1 MTCKRCSGEYNEQK
15 ATDTMKEHQLCVLC
29 VMEWH
34 RKGEGSLEE
43 WSETKRGSHFKI

>member
-1 MTCKRCSGEYNEQK
+1 MTCKRCGAEYDNPTE
-15 ATDTMKEHQLCVLC
+15 TMAEHELCILC